1 MLTAP
6 HGWSITMRN
15 MFKKITNALTWRQF
29 GHIEDFLN
37 KAMDYKD
44 LKSRYEMIMLLGMQ

>member
-1 MLTAP
+1 MLTVP

-15 MFKKITNALTWRQF
+15 MFKKITDALTWRQF